1 MTHVGHTEVI
11 TMTTDVEDT
20 AETSCHGSND
30 TSDET
35 AATQQIERKT
45 GASRPVSAKL
55 GHPKRMKLNYHLL
68 EIPYEFTFTI
78 SRASHTHATTVIVN
92 LEMMHDGQ
100 HYTGLGEA
108 VPSAFYN
115 ETPQT
120 VSAFYERLNA
130 EGILQGLSPFDIQKL
145 QERFSGLKGNL
156 AAKSAIDMAFYD
168 LQGKIL
174 NLPVWKL
181 WGLDATK
188 APGSSYTIGIADK
201 DTVQRKTE
209 TALARGYS
217 ILKVKLGSPDDV
229 ALFELIRK
237 MAPDA
242 TIRVDANAAWTVR
255 DAIDICKLLAEHHVE
270 FVEEPLKLDSPE
282 DDYARLRLESA
293 LPLMADE
300 SCHMLSDIPRCARY
314 FHAINLK
321 HTKTGGL
328 TEARRMIDA
337 ARAHKLNIMLG
348 GFGESSL
355 SVTAFAQLAPLVD
368 YCDLDGALLMAED
381 AYEGIVFNGSQ
392 FTLPDRPGFGVIPR
406 ALSKTAR

>member
-1 MTHVGHTEVI
+1 
-11 TMTTDVEDT
+11 
-20 AETSCHGSND
+20 
-30 TSDET
+30 
-35 AATQQIERKT
+35 
-45 GASRPVSAKL
+45 
-55 GHPKRMKLNYHLL
+55 MKLSYHPL

-78 SRASHTHATTVIVN
+78 SRASHTQATTIIIT
-92 LEMMHDGQ
+92 LEYMHEGQ
-100 HYTGLGEA
+100 LYTGLGEA

-120 VSAFYERLNA
+120 VSAFYDRLNA
-130 EGILQGLSPFDIQKL
+130 EGLLQGLSPFDIQKL
-145 QERFSGLKGNL
+145 HTQFSALKGNL

-174 NLPVWKL
+174 NMPLWRL
-181 WGLDATK
+181 WGLDPAQ

-201 DTVQRKTE
+201 ETVQHKTE

-229 ALFELIRK
+229 ALFELIRA
-237 MAPDA
+237 MAPDV
-242 TIRVDANAAWTVR
+242 TIRVDANAAWPVQ
-255 DAIDICKLLAEHHVE
+255 DAIDICQLLAKHRVE
-270 FVEEPLKLDSPE
+270 FVEEPLKLDSTE
-282 DDYARLRLESA
+282 EDYARLKAESA

-300 SCHMLSDIPRCARY
+300 SCHLLSDIPRCARY

-328 TEARRMIDA
+328 TEAMRMIHA
-337 ARAHKLNIMLG
+337 ARAHNLTIMLG

-392 FTLPDRPGFGVIPR
+392 FTLPDRPGLGVIPR
-406 ALSKTAR
+406 IGSGKIRQIA